1 MTVKELLDAG
11 DLAAAVRQSGADVKE
26 APLDHTKRT
35 FLFELLCC
43 AGDLDRAAKQLD
55 VVGGQNS
62 DREIAVQPYRNVLEG
77 ERKRRL
83 LFSEGRV
90 PGLPKR
96 VPEYTGF
103 HLEAINR
110 VREGDYAAARV
121 LLEESEAAR
130 PPVAGTINGER
141 FDDLKD
147 GDDLLGPFLEVI
159 TLNNYSWIPW
169 ESVRSV
175 SIAAP
180 RHLRDLVW
188 IPARVEFEFGSL
200 GEAFL
205 PVLYAGSYPHA
216 DDRVKLGR
224 LTDWRS
230 DAGGLAIAN
239 GQKVLMA
246 GEQDWPLLEVRQLEF
261 EPSGG
266 E

>member
-1 MTVKELLDAG
+1 MTVKEFLDAG
-11 DLAAAVRQSGADVKE
+11 DLSAAIRQSSEDVKA
-26 APLDHTKRT
+26 APLDHAKRT

-55 VVGGQNS
+55 VMGGENA
-62 DREIAVQPYRNVLEG
+62 DREIAVQRYRNVLEG

-83 LFSEGRV
+83 LFTEGRM

-96 VPEYTGF
+96 VPVYTRF

-110 VREGDYAAARV
+110 IREGDYAGARV
-121 LLEESEAAR
+121 LLEESEDAR

-169 ESVRSV
+169 EAVRSV
-175 SIAAP
+175 SIEAP

-188 IPARVEFEFGSL
+188 IPARVELEIGPL

-205 PVLYAGSYPHA
+205 PVLYAGSYLHQ

-224 LTDWRS
+224 MTDWRA
-230 DAGGLAIAN
+230 DVDGLALAN
-239 GQKVLMA
+239 GQKLLMA
-246 GEQDWPLLEVRQLEF
+246 GEHDWPLLEVRQLEF